1 MMDFIFGGDTGIA
14 TPEDLAR
21 RRELVQAI
29 RARNAGAVAQ
39 DPWEGLNAVADAI
52 GGRIEESRINKAEA
66 AGRYGADE
74 KFKRYIQ
81 GGLGSPPPADM
92 ISDPWM
98 SESQRE
104 FLKLYHPRQKA
115 P

>member
-21 RRELVQAI
+21 RRELVRAI
-29 RARNAGAVAQ
+29 RARNASAVSQ

-52 GGRIEESRINKAEA
+52 GGRIEESRINKAET
-66 AGRYGADE
+66 AGRGGADE

-81 GGLGSPPPADM
+81 SGLGSLPPADV

-104 FLKLYHPRQKA
+104 FLKLYYPQQK
-115 P
+115 